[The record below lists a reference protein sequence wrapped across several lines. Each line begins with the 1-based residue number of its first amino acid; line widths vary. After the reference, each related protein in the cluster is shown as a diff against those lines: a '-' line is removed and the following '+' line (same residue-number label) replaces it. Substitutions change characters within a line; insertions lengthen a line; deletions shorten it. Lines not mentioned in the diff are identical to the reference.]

1 MVLMFLKENMAK
13 HLDFFNQLS
22 IITKK
27 GVIFLKSIE
36 KITVTDISS
45 IATIAFP
52 KGVVTN
58 ISNRESFGLSLCL
71 EGQLTYSH
79 NGRDVVSDK
88 NSIVFLPKGESYSIR
103 GEKAGMFPLINFFCD
118 EDFCDTVV
126 SIPIKNAQPYL
137 ADFEKIKA
145 LSLFEKNRLK
155 IMSVFYGML
164 QRISSE
170 TTRSY
175 GVLAPAIKLIE
186 EECFEREVTI
196 ATLAEKCNMS
206 EVYFRRLFLSRMGVP
221 PKQYLIDVR
230 IEKAKQ
236 LLADGVL
243 KVNAIAEE
251 CGFSNPYHFSRIFRQ
266 KTGQTPTE
274 YMKQNKVYEI

>member
-1 MVLMFLKENMAK
+1 MFLKENMAK

-45 IATIAFP
+45 IATIVFP

-79 NGRDVVSDK
+79 NGREVVSDK

-103 GEKAGMFPLINFFCD
+103 GEKSGMFPLINFFCD

-206 EVYFRRLFLSRMGVP
+206 EVYFRRLFLSRMGVS